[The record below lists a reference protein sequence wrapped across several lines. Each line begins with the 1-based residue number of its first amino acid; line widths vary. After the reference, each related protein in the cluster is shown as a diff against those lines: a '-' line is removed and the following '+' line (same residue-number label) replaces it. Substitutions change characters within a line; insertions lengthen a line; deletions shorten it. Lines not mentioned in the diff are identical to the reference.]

1 MEENQEPRDAAGAV
15 VGSRWPEV
23 IVSAMLVGVA
33 VLVITDSLRVGNG
46 WADDGPQSGYFPFYI
61 GLILLASSGSVLVGA
76 LLKWRGDNPVFA
88 ERSQLASVCAVL
100 VPMTVYVAG
109 IAWLGIYVASF
120 LLIAFFMRR
129 HGKYGWAGTATVS
142 VAVPLVV
149 YLVFE
154 RWFLVLLPKGPL
166 EALLGL

>member
-1 MEENQEPRDAAGAV
+1 MSESKQPQDGASA
-15 VGSRWPEV
+15 VGSRWPEA

-33 VLVITDSLRVGNG
+33 VMVIADSLRVGNG

-61 GLILLASSGSVLVGA
+61 GLILLASSGSVLIGT

-88 ERSQLASVCAVL
+88 ERSQLASVLAVL
-100 VPMTVYVAG
+100 VPMGIYVAG

-120 LLIAFFMRR
+120 LLIAYFMRR
-129 HGKYGWAGTATVS
+129 HGKYGWTATGAVS

-149 YLVFE
+149 YAVFE

-166 EALLGL
+166 ESLLGL

>member
-1 MEENQEPRDAAGAV
+1 MEENPGPQDAASPS
-15 VGSRWPEV
+15 VGSRWPEA
-23 IVSAMLVGVA
+23 IVSALLVGVA

-61 GLILLASSGSVLVGA
+61 GLILLASSGSVLIGT
-76 LLKWRGDNPVFA
+76 LLKWRGENPVFA
-88 ERSQLASVCAVL
+88 ERTQLASVLAVL
-100 VPMTVYVAG
+100 LPMAVYVAG

-120 LLIAFFMRR
+120 LLIAYFMRR
-129 HGKYGWAGTATVS
+129 HGRYGWPATAVVS
-142 VAVPLVV
+142 AAVPLVV